1 MDYDVLILG
10 GGIVGCTVAYE
21 LSKYNLNIA
30 LIEKASDI
38 AEDISLINTSVVYDG
53 SETTN
58 KTISEYERKGCK
70 LIEEACKKFNV
81 PYKKVGALRV
91 ASDDYGVFK
100 LKEMYSFAKER
111 GIEKI
116 SLLSKEEVI
125 ELENN
130 INIDVKQGLYSEDVA
145 VVSPYE
151 LSISYAEVAA
161 DN

>member
-58 KTISEYERKGCK
+58 KTISEYERKGC
-70 LIEEACKKFNV
+70 F
-81 PYKKVGALRV
+81 GT
-91 ASDDYGVFK
+91 
-100 LKEMYSFAKER
+100 
-111 GIEKI
+111 
-116 SLLSKEEVI
+116 
-125 ELENN
+125 
-130 INIDVKQGLYSEDVA
+130 
-145 VVSPYE
+145 
-151 LSISYAEVAA
+151 
-161 DN
+161 